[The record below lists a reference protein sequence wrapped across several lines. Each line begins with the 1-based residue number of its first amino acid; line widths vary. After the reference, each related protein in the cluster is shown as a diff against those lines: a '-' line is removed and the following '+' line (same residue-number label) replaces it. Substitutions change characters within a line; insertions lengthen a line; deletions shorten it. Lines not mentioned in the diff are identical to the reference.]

1 MSDTTLSTQSV
12 ANDATEIASKEE
24 QSLAKVM
31 SFGEALIDF
40 LAQNTGVDEVQT
52 FAKYPGGAPAN
63 VAVAVARLGGNSH
76 FVGQVGNDSFGHFLK
91 DSLNEYGVNTNAL
104 LMTSSAKTALA
115 FVSLDETGERSFEF
129 YRNPSADMLFRPED
143 FLSEW
148 FYASKGV
155 FHTCSNTLTDES
167 ITKATNIGVKLAKM
181 AGWIVSADINLR
193 TNLWPEQGVD
203 VERVIDWFQAADV
216 VKASMEELAELS
228 DDPMALIQDSLAK
241 GVSLFVL
248 TDGANAVRYFH
259 SSGITGEVATPKVDV
274 KDTTAAGDAFVGGL
288 LFRLSEIA
296 GETSVALMTQE
307 ELQNAVEF
315 SVACGASAV
324 TKLGAYPSL
333 PSKDEAEA
341 MLNSFTN

>member
-1 MSDTTLSTQSV
+1 MSDIKSSTPFLD
-12 ANDATEIASKEE
+12 NDNNEE
-24 QSLAKVM
+24 KSLAKVM

-40 LAQNTGVDEVQT
+40 LAQNTGVDDVQT

-63 VAVAVARLGGNSH
+63 VAVAVAKLGGNSH

-104 LMTSSAKTALA
+104 LMTSAAKTALA

-148 FYASKGV
+148 FYTSKGV

-167 ITKATNIGVKLAKM
+167 ISQATTVGVRLAKM
-181 AGWIVSADINLR
+181 AGWIVSADVNLR
-193 TNLWPEQGVD
+193 TNLWPESGVD
-203 VERVIDWFQAADV
+203 IERVIDWFQMADV
-216 VKASMEELAELS
+216 VKASMEELEELS
-228 DDPMALIQDSLAK
+228 TDPMALIHASLEK

-259 SSGITGEVATPKVDV
+259 KNGTTGEVITPKVSV
-274 KDTTAAGDAFVGGL
+274 QDTTAAGDAFVGGL
-288 LFRLSEIA
+288 LFCLSEIA
-296 GETSVALMTQE
+296 GETSVALMTKE
-307 ELQNAVEF
+307 ELQKAVSF
-315 SVACGASAV
+315 AVACGAIAV

-333 PSKDEAEA
+333 PSKIEADA
-341 MLNSFTN
+341 MLRSFS